1 MWLIESGNK
10 TKEQVIEDSKD
21 WGNYYNVSFE
31 YENNSGSMVTKTGS
45 TRIPTG
51 SSEFTK
57 ANNIYDLAGNVWDWT
72 AEAYG
77 TYSRVSRRRGLQRQ

>member
-10 TKEQVIEDSKD
+10 TKEQVISDSKD

-31 YENNSGSMVTKTGS
+31 YENNSGSIVTKS
-45 TRIPTG
+45 SSKIIPTG

-57 ANNIYDLAGNVWDWT
+57 ANNIYDLAGNVYDWT
-72 AEAYG
+72 AEAYY
-77 TYSRVSRRRGLQRQ
+77 TYGRVLRRRLLQRQ

>member
-21 WGNYYNVSFE
+21 WGNYENTTLE
-31 YENNSGSMVTKTGS
+31 YEDSSGSIVTKTTP

-57 ANNIYDLAGNVWDWT
+57 ANNIYDLSGNVYDWT
-72 AEAYG
+72 LEA
-77 TYSRVSRRRGLQRQ
+77 SSNSNRISRRR